1 MDVHR
6 VRRRRVRVQRG
17 ARQPS
22 HLSASRRKSPSRR
35 FQTEHDRRPRRRRS
49 ERPSSALRALRRFM
63 ARRSRRRRR
72 DGVHLPLRAR
82 KPRQRVDDDVRARRR
97 GSVGVRR
104 RRRIR
109 LRDDVPSL
117 VVRRRRRVHVRV
129 RGPRDVRG
137 PRGRRGYPR
146 GVLRARDGHSPR
158 GGGVF
163 FTLARRSTFDVR
175 RARDGR
181 RTRESRAVSR
191 SRRAVR
197 GVSRRVPPRVSLLQ
211 TRIRRV
217 VRVAVSLGETRAR
230 RGAGASPR
238 RDPRPDRARGGD
250 ETRGRVTRRSDAKER
265 IVGDDAVRPGDGLPV
280 VVRRGPPVRRGGG
293 PRGSRRV
300 RERRIFRRRV
310 GG

>member
-1 MDVHR
+1 MFF
-6 VRRRRVRVQRG
+6 
-17 ARQPS
+17 AR
-22 HLSASRRKSPSRR
+22 
-35 FQTEHDRRPRRRRS
+35 E
-49 ERPSSALRALRRFM
+49 M
-63 ARRSRRRRR
+63 
-72 DGVHLPLRAR
+72 V
-82 KPRQRVDDDVRARRR
+82 
-97 GSVGVRR
+97 
-104 RRRIR
+104 IR
-109 LRDDVPSL
+109 
-117 VVRRRRRVHVRV
+117 
-129 RGPRDVRG
+129 
-137 PRGRRGYPR
+137 
-146 GVLRARDGHSPR
+146 R

-230 RGAGASPR
+230 RGAALLPR

-293 PRGSRRV
+293 LADRVACANGESFGDASEDEKTEDVGASGNDEEDERDRREGSARNPGTRTRDDHRRDPEEEEEEPRVLRGVRAARV
-300 RERRIFRRRV
+300 LEYYTKVQVLVRYE
-310 GG
+310 